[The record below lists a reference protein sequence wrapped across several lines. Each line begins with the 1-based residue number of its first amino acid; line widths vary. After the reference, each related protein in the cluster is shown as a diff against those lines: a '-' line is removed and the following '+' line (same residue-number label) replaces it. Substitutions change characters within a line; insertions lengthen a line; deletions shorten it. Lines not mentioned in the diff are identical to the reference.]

1 MDILAAI
8 APVSPTAQAQMP
20 ETSGAVDTTTFAEA
34 LSLVQVPTASPA
46 PVALVAIDPEPVQ
59 VSEIP
64 APVLPQESTMSV
76 APLPALAEASV
87 VEEVAPLADEAEPTE
102 PPSQTGD
109 EPKRDDIAEQPKD
122 PLDAIRQ
129 RLDLIDNAGQLAYAA
144 LVVPVQAPSPAP
156 APATSEPDDGYTGPP
171 STALE
176 WSPPEADSLEIE
188 TSPVET
194 RAAEVVEAV
203 EQPLHP
209 TTRSRLEAPSTDTS
223 PTVPTGLASIS
234 TSVASNP
241 ISFDDSPQPTP
252 ALGSTAWQEDL
263 GQQVVAMVRRG
274 DQQVDMQLNPADLG
288 PLSISLNVGDSGVQ
302 AQFQSL
308 HASVRAAVEQALPQL
323 QVALASQG
331 LTLGEASVNDG
342 ASRQAWG
349 EQPRRESRG
358 NEAQAEREKT
368 RAEQLPAQ
376 AIARSGAAVDLY
388 L

>member
-8 APVSPTAQAQMP
+8 APVGPTAQAEAP
-20 ETSGAVDTTTFAEA
+20 ETSGDVTTTAFAEA
-34 LSLVQVPTASPA
+34 LSLVQAPTASPVPA
-46 PVALVAIDPEPVQ
+46 PLVAVNPEPVPA
-59 VSEIP
+59 SETP
-64 APVLPQESTMSV
+64 APVLPQESTTPA
-76 APLPALAEASV
+76 APLPSLAEAPV
-87 VEEVAPLADEAEPTE
+87 IEDVAPLADEAEPTE
-102 PPSQTGD
+102 PPSQTD
-109 EPKRDDIAEQPKD
+109 DQPKRDDIAEQPKD

-144 LVVPVQAPSPAP
+144 LVVPVQAPQSAP
-156 APATSEPDDGYTGPP
+156 APVAPEADDSYTGPS
-171 STALE
+171 STAVE
-176 WSPPEADSLEIE
+176 WSPPEADSPEIE

-194 RAAEVVEAV
+194 RVAEVVEAV

-209 TTRSRLEAPSTDTS
+209 TTRSRLEAPSTDTT
-223 PTVPTGLASIS
+223 PTVPTGLAAIS

-252 ALGSTAWQEDL
+252 ALGSSAWQEDL

-342 ASRQAWG
+342 ASRQASG
-349 EQPRRESRG
+349 EQPRRESPGGGSRQPRATAAT
-358 NEAQAEREKT
+358 EVVRAQPLAV
-368 RAEQLPAQ
+368 
-376 AIARSGAAVDLY
+376 GGMGVDLY